1 MKTAKIIVKILA
13 AVAAVAGAAY
23 LIAVY
28 GDRIVAWA
36 KKLIKPCCN
45 SCQEPQTPVEEI
57 PVATEET
64 PAAPQESTETEPSEE
79 EPEETPAAPSE
90 EDVEATE
97 GDFEG

>member
-45 SCQEPQTPVEEI
+45 SCQEPQTPDEEI
-57 PVATEET
+57 PVTIEEAPAEPQEATE
-64 PAAPQESTETEPSEE
+64 AEPSEE
-79 EPEETPAAPSE
+79 PEVTPAAPSE
-90 EDVEATE
+90 ADVEATE